1 MSDVASESHLG
12 ALNLGNERYQGLPGA
27 VELNDVVHGTLD
39 ASVLFEAIN
48 LGFHLLHVRLELV
61 TVSDHTEDSLGG
73 ETDKEFAHAL
83 QGKDFLKGDTVISR
97 FDDDDARIK
106 LLCSA
111 LRADLICDRS

>member
-1 MSDVASESHLG
+1 M
-12 ALNLGNERYQGLPGA
+12 NLGYERYQGLPGA

-83 QGKDFLKGDTVISR
+83 QCKDFLKGDSVISR

-106 LLCSA
+106 LLGST
-111 LRADLICDRS
+111 LRADLISDRS